1 MEVFVDDITVHEP
14 SLMAC
19 LENLQKVLN
28 KCIEKGLVLKR

>member
-1 MEVFVDDITVHEP
+1 MEGFMNDITVHEL